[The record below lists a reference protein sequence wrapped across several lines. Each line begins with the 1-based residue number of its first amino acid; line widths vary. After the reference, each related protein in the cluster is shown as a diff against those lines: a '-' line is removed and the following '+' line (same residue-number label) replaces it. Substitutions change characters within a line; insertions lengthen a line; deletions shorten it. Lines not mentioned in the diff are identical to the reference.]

1 MFMQGL
7 IMQALGG
14 PLIKMRGRDAWLE
27 DFRNALR
34 SERKGVWSTNQ
45 RRVCQLLRSLETNLP
60 WRTMAETFREQRVPL
75 LNSIKVSSFAL
86 EIFCQASRALAGAH
100 ERERERAP
108 SAGVRRC

>member
-14 PLIKMRGRDAWLE
+14 PLIKKRGRDAWLE
-27 DFRNALR
+27 DFGNALR

-60 WRTMAETFREQRVPL
+60 WRTMDEAFRQQRVPL
-75 LNSIKVSSFAL
+75 LNSIKVRSFAVYC
-86 EIFCQASRALAGAH
+86 EASCALSQMRGTALLLRCA
-100 ERERERAP
+100 AP
-108 SAGVRRC
+108 C